1 MTQET
6 EQVQQDD
13 EVHLTTK
20 EVAKRLRLNV
30 VTLANWRVQ
39 GKGPM
44 FIKAGRRV
52 LYPIDQL
59 QVWEKGQLR
68 QNTAV
73 A

>member
-1 MTQET
+1 MTHET
-6 EQVQQDD
+6 ENQQDD

-59 QVWEKGQLR
+59 QVWERSQLR